1 MIRQAAAIDAT
12 RVEDYVAALVG
23 DGVLRPQ

>member
-1 MIRQAAAIDAT
+1 MVRQAAALDGS

-23 DGVLRPQ
+23 DGILRAQ